1 MPIITLLTD
10 FGLRD
15 TFIGVMKG
23 VIWSIAPTVQIVDLT
38 HEIPP
43 QRVVDGALAIAG
55 AAPYFPAGT
64 IHVCVVDPGVGTARR
79 PMLAAIGNQYY
90 IGPDNGL
97 FSLLIQK
104 AEDLTTPPVYI
115 ALTKTHYWLP
125 LVSNSFHGRDIFAPV
140 AAHLANGINLEELG
154 DPFETPMQISI
165 PVPQKTTEGW
175 RGQVMQVDHFGN
187 LITNITREQLKYET
201 RVNITVRNTTLNE
214 VVTTFGSKPAGELI
228 AMLDSSG
235 HLAISV
241 VNGSAADRLGVKTDE
256 PLANAENASRGGIP
270 VHLTFTSEQAS

>member
-23 VIWSIAPTVQIVDLT
+23 VIWSITPNAQIVDLT

-55 AAPYFPAGT
+55 ASAYFPAGT

-79 PMLAAIGNQYY
+79 PMLAAIGNQYF

-97 FSLLIQK
+97 FSLLIKK

-140 AAHLANGINLEELG
+140 AAHLANGVQLEELG
-154 DPFETPMQISI
+154 DPFENPMLISI
-165 PVPQKTTEGW
+165 PVPQKTATGW
-175 RGQVMQVDHFGN
+175 IGQVMQVDHFGN
-187 LITNITREQLKYET
+187 LVTNITREQLKQET
-201 RVNITVRNTTLNE
+201 GVIISVKNIKINE
-214 VVTTFGSKPAGELI
+214 VVTTFGSKPAGALI

-241 VNGSAADRLGVKTDE
+241 VNGSAAERLSVGADE
-256 PLANAENASRGGIP
+256 P
-270 VHLTFTSEQAS
+270 VQLTFSSEQAS

>member
-23 VIWSIAPTVQIVDLT
+23 VIWSIAPNAQIVDLT

-79 PMLAAIGNQYY
+79 PMLAVIGDQYF

-97 FSLLIQK
+97 FSLIIK
-104 AEDLTTPPVYI
+104 NVEDLTTPSVYI
-115 ALTKTHYWLP
+115 DLNKPHYWLP
-125 LVSNSFHGRDIFAPV
+125 QVSNSFHGRDIFAPV
-140 AAHLANGINLEELG
+140 AAHLANGVKLEELG
-154 DPFETPMQISI
+154 DLFENPMMIAI
-165 PVPQKTTEGW
+165 PVPQKTADGW
-175 RGQVMQVDHFGN
+175 LGQIMHVDHFGN
-187 LITNITREQLKYET
+187 LVTNLTREHLNPGM
-201 RVNITVRNTTLNE
+201 RVNIFVKNTIING
-214 VVTTFGSKPAGELI
+214 VVDTFGSKPAGELI
-228 AMLDSSG
+228 AMLDSSR

-241 VNGSAADRLGVKTDE
+241 VNGSAADRLGVLTDE
-256 PLANAENASRGGIP
+256 PVTI
-270 VHLTFTSEQAS
+270 TYTSEQAS

>member
-23 VIWSIAPTVQIVDLT
+23 VIWSIAPHAQIADLT

-79 PMLAAIGNQYY
+79 PMLAAIGNQYF

-97 FSLLIQK
+97 FSLLIKK
-104 AEDLTTPPVYI
+104 AEDLTTSPVYI
-115 ALTKTHYWLP
+115 ALNKTHYWLP
-125 LVSNSFHGRDIFAPV
+125 QVSNSFHGRDIFAPV
-140 AAHLANGINLEELG
+140 AAHLASGVRFEELG
-154 DPFETPMQISI
+154 DPFENPMLINI
-165 PVPQKTTEGW
+165 PVPQRTSSGW
-175 RGQVMQVDHFGN
+175 VGQVMQVDHFGN
-187 LITNITREQLKYET
+187 LVTNFTREQLNPST
-201 RVNITVRNTTLNE
+201 RVNIFVKNTTLNE
-214 VVTTFGSKPAGELI
+214 VVATFGSKPAGDLI
-228 AMLDSSG
+228 AMFDSIG

-241 VNGSAADRLGVKTDE
+241 VNGSAADRLGVRADE
-256 PLANAENASRGGIP
+256 PITITLK
-270 VHLTFTSEQAS
+270 SEQA

>member
-23 VIWSIAPTVQIVDLT
+23 VIWSIAPNTQIADLT

-79 PMLAAIGNQYY
+79 PMLAAIGDQYF

-97 FSLLIQK
+97 FSLLIKK

-115 ALTKTHYWLP
+115 ALNKTHYWLP
-125 LVSNSFHGRDIFAPV
+125 QVSNSFHGRDIFAPV
-140 AAHLANGINLEELG
+140 AAHLANGVRLEELG
-154 DPFETPMQISI
+154 DPFEYPMLIAI
-165 PVPQKTTEGW
+165 PVPQKSANGW
-175 RGQVMQVDHFGN
+175 LGQVMQVDHFGN
-187 LITNITREQLKYET
+187 LVTNITKEQL
-201 RVNITVRNTTLNE
+201 RPGIGVNISVKNTTLKE
-214 VVTTFGSKPAGELI
+214 VVSTFGSKAPGELI
-228 AMLDSSG
+228 AMFDSSG

-241 VNGSAADRLGVKTDE
+241 VNGSAADRLGVRADE
-256 PLANAENASRGGIP
+256 PVN
-270 VHLTFTSEQAS
+270 LTFISEQPS

>member
-23 VIWSIAPTVQIVDLT
+23 VILSISPNVQIVDLT

-55 AAPYFPAGT
+55 AAQYFPAGT

-79 PMLAAIGNQYY
+79 PMLAAIGDQYF

-97 FSLLIQK
+97 FSFYIEK
-104 AEDLTTPPVYI
+104 TKNLTTPPVYI
-115 ALTKTHYWLP
+115 ALNKPRFWLP
-125 LVSNSFHGRDIFAPV
+125 QVSNSFHGRDIFAPV
-140 AAHLANGINLEELG
+140 AAHLANGVKLEELG
-154 DPFETPMQISI
+154 DPFENPVLISI
-165 PVPQKTTEGW
+165 PMPQKTTDGW
-175 RGQVMQVDHFGN
+175 VGQVMQVDHFGN
-187 LITNITREQLKYET
+187 LVTNLTREQLNPGVG
-201 RVNITVRNTTLNE
+201 VNIIVKKNTING
-214 VVTTFGSKPAGELI
+214 VVDTFGSKHAGELI

-235 HLAISV
+235 QLAIAV
-241 VNGSAADRLGVKTDE
+241 VNGSAADRLGVRADE
-256 PLANAENASRGGIP
+256 PVTIIY
-270 VHLTFTSEQAS
+270 TSEQAS

>member
-1 MPIITLLTD
+1 MPIITLITD

-23 VIWSIAPTVQIVDLT
+23 VIWSISPNSHIVDLT
-38 HEIPP
+38 HEIPA
-43 QRVVDGALAIAG
+43 QRVMDGALAIAG

-97 FSLLIQK
+97 FSLLIKK

-115 ALTKTHYWLP
+115 ALNKSRFWLP
-125 LVSNSFHGRDIFAPV
+125 QVSNSFHGRDIFAPV
-140 AAHLANGINLEELG
+140 AAHLANGVKLEELG
-154 DPFETPMQISI
+154 DPFENPMLISI
-165 PVPQKTTEGW
+165 PLPQKTAEGW
-175 RGQVMQVDHFGN
+175 LGQIMQVDHFGN
-187 LITNITREQLKYET
+187 LVTNITREQLKPET
-201 RVNITVRNTTLNE
+201 GVIISVKDTVINE
-214 VVTTFGSKPAGELI
+214 VVATFGSKPVGELI

-241 VNGSAADRLGVKTDE
+241 VNGSAADRLGVKADE
-256 PLANAENASRGGIP
+256 IVRLTLA
-270 VHLTFTSEQAS
+270 SEQGL

>member
-23 VIWSIAPTVQIVDLT
+23 VIWSIAPNTQIVDLT

-79 PMLAAIGNQYY
+79 PMLTAIGDQYF
-90 IGPDNGL
+90 IGPDNGI

-104 AEDLTTPPVYI
+104 AKELNTPPVYI
-115 ALTKTHYWLP
+115 ALNKPRYWLP
-125 LVSNSFHGRDIFAPV
+125 QVSNSFHGRDIFAPV
-140 AAHLANGINLEELG
+140 AAHLASGVKVEEFG
-154 DPFETPMQISI
+154 DPFEEPVLITI
-165 PVPQKTTEGW
+165 PVPQKTAEGW
-175 RGQVMQVDHFGN
+175 LGQIMHVDHFGN
-187 LITNITREQLKYET
+187 LVTNLTREHLNPGM
-201 RVNITVRNTTLNE
+201 RVNIFVKNTIING
-214 VVTTFGSKPAGELI
+214 VVDTFGSKPTGELI

-235 HLAISV
+235 QLAISV
-241 VNGSAADRLGVKTDE
+241 VNGSAADRLGVLTDE
-256 PLANAENASRGGIP
+256 QVAI
-270 VHLTFTSEQAS
+270 TYTSEQAS

>member
-23 VIWSIAPTVQIVDLT
+23 VIWSIAPNAQIVDLT
-38 HEIPP
+38 HEILP

-79 PMLAAIGNQYY
+79 PMLAAIGNQYF

-97 FSLLIQK
+97 FSLIIQK
-104 AEDLTTPPVYI
+104 AADFTTPPVYI
-115 ALTKTHYWLP
+115 ALNKPRFWLAQ
-125 LVSNSFHGRDIFAPV
+125 VSNSFHGRDIFAPV
-140 AAHLANGINLEELG
+140 AAHLANGVRLEELG
-154 DPFETPMQISI
+154 DSFEAPMLITI
-165 PVPQKTTEGW
+165 PTPQKTANGW

-187 LITNITREQLKYET
+187 LVTNITKEQLNPGGG
-201 RVNITVRNTTLNE
+201 VNISVKNTLLNE
-214 VVTTFGSKPAGELI
+214 VVATFGSKAPGELI

-241 VNGSAADRLGVKTDE
+241 VNGSAADRLGVRADE
-256 PLANAENASRGGIP
+256 P
-270 VHLTFTSEQAS
+270 VQLTFTSELPS

>member
-23 VIWSIAPTVQIVDLT
+23 VIWSIAPNVQIVDLT

-79 PMLAAIGNQYY
+79 SMLAAIGDQYF

-97 FSLLIQK
+97 FSLLIEK
-104 AEDLTTPPVYI
+104 AKDLTTPPVYI
-115 ALTKTHYWLP
+115 ALNKPRFWLP
-125 LVSNSFHGRDIFAPV
+125 QVSNSFHGRDIFAPV
-140 AAHLANGINLEELG
+140 AAHLANGIKIEELG
-154 DPFETPMQISI
+154 DPFENPVLISI
-165 PVPQKTTEGW
+165 PMPQKTADGW
-175 RGQVMQVDHFGN
+175 LGQVMLVDHFGN
-187 LITNITREQLKYET
+187 LVTNLTREQLKPG
-201 RVNITVRNTTLNE
+201 VGVIISVKNTTING
-214 VVTTFGSKPAGELI
+214 VVDTFGSKPAGELI
-228 AMLDSSG
+228 VMLDSSG
-235 HLAISV
+235 HLAISM
-241 VNGSAADRLGVKTDE
+241 VNGSAADRLGVRVDE
-256 PLANAENASRGGIP
+256 PVTI
-270 VHLTFTSEQAS
+270 TYTSEQAS

>member
-23 VIWSIAPTVQIVDLT
+23 VIWSISPNIHIVDLT
-38 HEIPP
+38 HEIPA

-79 PMLAAIGNQYY
+79 PMLAAIGDQYF

-97 FSLLIQK
+97 FSLLIK
-104 AEDLTTPPVYI
+104 TAEDLTTPPVYI
-115 ALTKTHYWLP
+115 ALNKTHYWLP
-125 LVSNSFHGRDIFAPV
+125 QVSNSFHGRDIFAPV
-140 AAHLANGINLEELG
+140 AAHLANGVKLEELG
-154 DPFETPMQISI
+154 DPFKNPVLITI
-165 PVPQKTTEGW
+165 PVPQKTEDGW
-175 RGQVMQVDHFGN
+175 LGQVMQVDHFGN
-187 LITNITREQLKYET
+187 LVTNITREQLKPDT
-201 RVNITVRNTTLNE
+201 GVTISVKNTTINE
-214 VVTTFGSKPAGELI
+214 VVATFGSKPAGELI
-228 AMLDSSG
+228 AMFDSSG

-241 VNGSAADRLGVKTDE
+241 VNGNAAERLDVSADEIVRLT
-256 PLANAENASRGGIP
+256 LS
-270 VHLTFTSEQAS
+270 SEQAS

>member
-23 VIWSIAPTVQIVDLT
+23 VIWSIAPNTQIADLT

-79 PMLAAIGNQYY
+79 PMLAAIGDQYF

-97 FSLLIQK
+97 FSLLIKK
-104 AEDLTTPPVYI
+104 AEDLTTPPIYI
-115 ALTKTHYWLP
+115 ALNKTHYWLP
-125 LVSNSFHGRDIFAPV
+125 QVSNSFHGRDIFAPV
-140 AAHLANGINLEELG
+140 AAHLASGVRLEELG
-154 DPFETPMQISI
+154 DPFEKPMLINI
-165 PVPQKTTEGW
+165 PVPQRTTTGW
-175 RGQVMQVDHFGN
+175 LGQVMQVDHFGN
-187 LITNITREQLKYET
+187 LVTNFTREQLNPPL
-201 RVNITVRNTTLNE
+201 RVNISVKNTTLNE
-214 VVTTFGSKPAGELI
+214 VVATFGSKPSGELI
-228 AMLDSSG
+228 AMFDSSG

-241 VNGSAADRLGVKTDE
+241 VNGSAADRLGAAADE
-256 PLANAENASRGGIP
+256 PVTI
-270 VHLTFTSEQAS
+270 TITSEQAS

>member
-10 FGLRD
+10 FGLKD

-23 VIWSIAPTVQIVDLT
+23 VIWSIAPHAQIVDLT

-55 AAPYFPAGT
+55 AAPYFPGGT

-97 FSLLIQK
+97 FSLLIKK

-115 ALTKTHYWLP
+115 SLNKKHYWLP
-125 LVSNSFHGRDIFAPV
+125 QVSNSFHGRDIFAPV
-140 AAHLANGINLEELG
+140 AAHLANGITLEELG
-154 DPFETPMQISI
+154 DPFETPMLITF
-165 PVPQKTTEGW
+165 PVPQKTKEGW
-175 RGQVMQVDHFGN
+175 TGQVMQVDHFGN
-187 LITNITREQLKYET
+187 LVTNLTREQLIPGIG
-201 RVNITVRNTTLNE
+201 VNIFVKNTILKE

-235 HLAISV
+235 HLAISA
-241 VNGSAADRLGVKTDE
+241 VNGSAADRLAVQADE
-256 PLANAENASRGGIP
+256 PVII
-270 VHLTFTSEQAS
+270 TFTSEQAS

>member
-23 VIWSIAPTVQIVDLT
+23 VIWSIAPNAQIANLT

-79 PMLAAIGNQYY
+79 PMLAVIGDQYF

-97 FSLLIQK
+97 FSLLIKK

-115 ALTKTHYWLP
+115 ALNKTHYWLP
-125 LVSNSFHGRDIFAPV
+125 KVSNSFHGRDIFAPV
-140 AAHLANGINLEELG
+140 AAHLASGVRFEELG
-154 DPFETPMQISI
+154 DPFEKPMLINI
-165 PVPQKTTEGW
+165 PVPQRTATGW
-175 RGQVMQVDHFGN
+175 IGQVMQVDHFGN
-187 LITNITREQLKYET
+187 LVTNFTREQLNPAMG
-201 RVNITVRNTTLNE
+201 VNISVKNTTLNE
-214 VVTTFGSKPAGELI
+214 VVATFGSKPAGDLI
-228 AMLDSSG
+228 AMFDS
-235 HLAISV
+235 
-241 VNGSAADRLGVKTDE
+241 
-256 PLANAENASRGGIP
+256 
-270 VHLTFTSEQAS
+270 

>member
-23 VIWSIAPTVQIVDLT
+23 VIWSIAPNAQIADLT

-64 IHVCVVDPGVGTARR
+64 IHVCVVDPGVGTSRHS
-79 PMLAAIGNQYY
+79 MLALIGNQYF

-97 FSLLIQK
+97 FSLVIQK
-104 AEDLTTPPVYI
+104 AADFTTPPVYI
-115 ALTKTHYWLP
+115 ALNKPRFWLP
-125 LVSNSFHGRDIFAPV
+125 QVSNSFHGRDIFAPV
-140 AAHLANGINLEELG
+140 AAHLANGVRLEELG
-154 DPFETPMQISI
+154 DPFETPMLISV
-165 PVPQKTTEGW
+165 PVPQKTAEGW
-175 RGQVMQVDHFGN
+175 LGQVMQVDHFGN
-187 LITNITREQLKYET
+187 LVTNFTKEQLKPGSGVIISVKST
-201 RVNITVRNTTLNE
+201 ILNE
-214 VVTTFGSKPAGELI
+214 VVTTFGNKAPGELI

-241 VNGSAADRLGVKTDE
+241 VNGSAADRLGVRADE
-256 PLANAENASRGGIP
+256 PVKI
-270 VHLTFTSEQAS
+270 TFTLEHAS

>member
-23 VIWSIAPTVQIVDLT
+23 VIWSIAPNVQIADLT

-79 PMLAAIGNQYY
+79 PMLAAIGNQYF

-104 AEDLTTPPVYI
+104 AADLTTPPVYI

-125 LVSNSFHGRDIFAPV
+125 QVSNSFHGRDIFAPV
-140 AAHLANGINLEELG
+140 AAHLANGVQLEELG
-154 DPFETPMQISI
+154 DPFENPFMISI
-165 PVPQKTTEGW
+165 PVPKKTATGW
-175 RGQVMQVDHFGN
+175 IGQVMQVDHFGN
-187 LITNITREQLKYET
+187 LVTNITHEQLKPGIG
-201 RVNITVRNTTLNE
+201 VNISVRNTKLGE

-241 VNGSAADRLGVKTDE
+241 VNGSAADRLNVHADE
-256 PLANAENASRGGIP
+256 P
-270 VHLTFTSEQAS
+270 VTLTFTSEQSS